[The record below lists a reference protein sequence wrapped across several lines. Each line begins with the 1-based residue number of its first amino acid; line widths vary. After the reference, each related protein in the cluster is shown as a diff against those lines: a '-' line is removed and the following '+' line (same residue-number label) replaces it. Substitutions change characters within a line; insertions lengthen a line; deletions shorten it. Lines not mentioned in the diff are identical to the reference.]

1 MDEHINRAHLSWI
14 ELSRGAFGQ
23 NIESLAR
30 LARGRLLAASVK
42 ANAYG
47 HGLAEVVQIF
57 NSLGKV
63 DYLTVHS
70 LEEAAVCRVAGWKR
84 PIMVLG
90 PILRAQAEAVL
101 ELDVEPLVTSRE
113 ILSRLGQLSKKHHC
127 RIKTHLKLETGTNR
141 QGITESELER
151 YAAIYHKYPHLQG
164 PHGAATHFANIEDTT
179 RHDYAQYQLA
189 NFNRMTKRMADL
201 RIKPTL
207 RHTASSAATILFEKT
222 HFDMVR
228 PGISVYG
235 YWPSKETYLSY
246 RLMGGAN
253 DLFVPPLSW
262 KTRVMQIK
270 RLAADSF
277 VGYGCTY
284 RTSAESRI
292 AVLPVGYYDG
302 YDRSLSNRAYVLING
317 RRAPVRG
324 RLCMN
329 LMMVDVTHIRNV
341 RYEQPAILIGTD
353 GSEQITADDLA
364 DWSGTINYEIIA
376 RLALSTPRSIVD

>member
-1 MDEHINRAHLSWI
+1 MKDPNDKRHLSWI
-14 ELSRGAFGQ
+14 ELSRTAFQ
-23 NIESLAR
+23 RNIDSLSR
-30 LARGRLLAASVK
+30 LAQGRLIAASVK

-57 NSLGKV
+57 NSLSKV

-70 LEEAAVCRVAGWKR
+70 LEEAAICRRAGWER
-84 PIMVLG
+84 PVMVLG
-90 PILRAQAEAVL
+90 PILREDATAVL
-101 ELDVEPLVTSRE
+101 EVDAEPVVSSVELLTK
-113 ILSRLGQLSKKHHC
+113 LGQVSKKHNR

-141 QGITESELER
+141 QGVTEAELER
-151 YAAIYHKYPHLQG
+151 YAKIYQKYPQLQG
-164 PHGAATHFANIEDTT
+164 PYGAATHFANIEDTT

-189 NFNRMTKRMADL
+189 NFNRMTRKMVDL

-246 RLMGGAN
+246 RLMGGSN

-262 KTRVMQIK
+262 KTRVTQLK

-284 RTSAESRI
+284 RTSAPSRI

-302 YDRSLSNRAYVLING
+302 YDRALSNRAHVLING

-324 RLCMN
+324 RVCMD
-329 LMMVDVTHIRNV
+329 LMMVDTTHIRQV
-341 RYEQPAILIGTD
+341 SYENPVVLIGND
-353 GSEQITADDLA
+353 GGEAITADTLA
-364 DWSGTINYEIIA
+364 DWAGTINYEIVA
-376 RLALSTPRSIVD
+376 RLSQSTPRKIVK